1 MPRRAAPQLARL
13 LQPQGR
19 QRQLGEAEMKIL
31 LTLLLLVV
39 ASSQF
44 ACAPLLAGAA
54 VGGAI
59 ENERDERDDDRD

>member
-1 MPRRAAPQLARL
+1 
-13 LQPQGR
+13 
-19 QRQLGEAEMKIL
+19 MKVLMAI
-31 LTLLLLVV
+31 LLLVV

-44 ACAPLLAGAA
+44 GCAPLLAGAA

>member
-1 MPRRAAPQLARL
+1 
-13 LQPQGR
+13 
-19 QRQLGEAEMKIL
+19 MKIL
-31 LTLLLLVV
+31 MAFMLILA

-44 ACAPLLAGAA
+44 ACAPLVAGAA

>member
-1 MPRRAAPQLARL
+1 
-13 LQPQGR
+13 
-19 QRQLGEAEMKIL
+19 MKNLVTKIVM
-31 LTLLLLVV
+31 TALLLAA

-59 ENERDERDDDRD
+59 ENERDERDEDRD

>member
-1 MPRRAAPQLARL
+1 
-13 LQPQGR
+13 
-19 QRQLGEAEMKIL
+19 MKIL

-44 ACAPLLAGAA
+44 ACAPLVAGAA

-59 ENERDERDDDRD
+59 ENERDERDEDRD

>member
-1 MPRRAAPQLARL
+1 
-13 LQPQGR
+13 
-19 QRQLGEAEMKIL
+19 MKTVMKLVMTMMLI
-31 LTLLLLVV
+31 VV

>member
-1 MPRRAAPQLARL
+1 
-13 LQPQGR
+13 
-19 QRQLGEAEMKIL
+19 MKIL
-31 LTLLLLVV
+31 TAILLLVV

-44 ACAPLLAGAA
+44 ACAPLVAGAA

>member
-1 MPRRAAPQLARL
+1 
-13 LQPQGR
+13 
-19 QRQLGEAEMKIL
+19 MKIL
-31 LTLLLLVV
+31 MAILLLVV

-44 ACAPLLAGAA
+44 ACAPLVAGAA